1 MIRRSLVIGFL
12 LMSCAPKPIVLN
24 EGSFEY
30 SRKSGAE
37 VLTSLFPASAFAE
50 GMKGTAR
57 IQASSPDFTERG
69 AMDFATDRTRSIA
82 TLRNTL
88 GIEGYR
94 ILIEADS
101 VTVYNRI
108 DRIAQRFPTDE
119 ALFSF
124 PLLDILNPD
133 FRGKSVQR
141 LYENETY
148 WYFRF
153 ADGSGAIVTKRSGLL
168 KRYDAVGA
176 TFLYED
182 VRPISGV
189 PMARR
194 IQWLSADKKSN
205 IFLNIQAVDIN
216 PSSMDFDMV
225 LPAGTRIQRP

>member
-1 MIRRSLVIGFL
+1 
-12 LMSCAPKPIVLN
+12 VLN
-24 EGSFEY
+24 ERSLEY
-30 SRKSGAE
+30 SRKSGGE
-37 VLTSLFPASAFAE
+37 VLTRLFPASAYAD
-50 GMKGTAR
+50 GIKGSAR

-69 AMDFATDRTRSIA
+69 AMEFATDRLRSIA

-94 ILIEADS
+94 ILIEPDS
-101 VTVYNRI
+101 TTVYNRI

-119 ALFSF
+119 ALFSI
-124 PLLDILNPD
+124 PLLEILNPD
-133 FRGKSVQR
+133 FRQKTVQR
-141 LYENETY
+141 LYENDTY
-148 WYFRF
+148 WYFLF

-168 KRYDAVGA
+168 KRYDALGA

-182 VRPISGV
+182 VRPITGV

-216 PSSMDFDMV
+216 PSSMDFDLI
-225 LPAGTRIQRP
+225 LPSGTRIQRP

>member
-1 MIRRSLVIGFL
+1 MRLSLVIGLL

-30 SRKSGAE
+30 SRKSGAD
-37 VLTSLFPASAFAE
+37 VLASVFPATAFAD
-50 GMKGTAR
+50 GIQGTAR

-69 AMDFATDRTRSIA
+69 AMDFVTDRNRSLA
-82 TLRNTL
+82 NLRNSL

-94 ILIEADS
+94 ILIEPDS
-101 VTVYNRI
+101 TTVFNRI
-108 DRIAQRFPTDE
+108 DRVAQRFPTDQ
-119 ALFSF
+119 ALFAF
-124 PLLDILNPD
+124 PLLEIMNPD
-133 FRGKSVQR
+133 FREKSVQR

-148 WYFRF
+148 WYFLF
-153 ADGSGAIVTKRSGLL
+153 SDGSGAIVTKKSGLL

-182 VRPISGV
+182 VRPVRGV

-205 IFLNIQAVDIN
+205 IFLNIQAVEIN
-216 PSSMDFDMV
+216 PSSMEFELV

>member
-1 MIRRSLVIGFL
+1 MIRHSLAIGLL

-24 EGSFEY
+24 EGSFEA
-30 SRKSGAE
+30 SRKSGTD
-37 VLTSLFPASAFAE
+37 VLASVFPASAFAD
-50 GMKGTAR
+50 GIQGTAR

-69 AMDFATDRTRSIA
+69 AMDFVTDRSRSLA
-82 TLRNTL
+82 ALRNSL

-94 ILIEADS
+94 ILIEPDS
-101 VTVYNRI
+101 TTVFNRI
-108 DRIAQRFPTDE
+108 DRIAQRFATDE

-124 PLLDILNPD
+124 PLLEILNPD
-133 FRGKSVQR
+133 FRVKTVDR
-141 LYENETY
+141 LYENDTF

-153 ADGSGAIVTKRSGLL
+153 SDGSGAIVTKKSGLL
-168 KRYDAVGA
+168 KRYDALGA

-182 VRPISGV
+182 VRPVRGV

-216 PSSMDFDMV
+216 PSTMEFDLV
-225 LPAGTRIQRP
+225 LPEGTRIQRP

>member
-1 MIRRSLVIGFL
+1 MRLSLVIGVL

-30 SRKSGAE
+30 SRKSGSE
-37 VLTSLFPASAFAE
+37 VLNGLFPASAYAD
-50 GMKGTAR
+50 GIKGTAR

-69 AMDFATDRTRSIA
+69 AMDFVTDRTRSYA

-94 ILIEADS
+94 ILIEPDS
-101 VTVYNRI
+101 TTVYNRI

-133 FRGKSVQR
+133 FRVKTVQR
-141 LYENETY
+141 LYENDIY
-148 WYFRF
+148 WYFQF
-153 ADGSGAIVTKRSGLL
+153 ADGGGAIVTKRSGLL
-168 KRYDAVGA
+168 KRYDALGA

-182 VRPISGV
+182 VRQTSGV

-216 PSSMDFDMV
+216 PSSMEFDLI

>member
-1 MIRRSLVIGFL
+1 MRFSLVIGLL

-24 EGSFEY
+24 EGSFDY
-30 SRKSGAE
+30 SRKSGAD
-37 VLTSLFPASAFAE
+37 VLASVFPASAFAV
-50 GMKGTAR
+50 GVQGTAR

-69 AMDFATDRTRSIA
+69 AMDFVTDRTRSLA

-94 ILIEADS
+94 ILIEPDS
-101 VTVYNRI
+101 TTVYNRI
-108 DRIAQRFPTDE
+108 DRIAQRFSTAE
-119 ALFSF
+119 ALFAF
-124 PLLDILNPD
+124 PLLEIMNPD
-133 FRGKSVQR
+133 FRQKTVQR

-148 WYFRF
+148 WYFQF
-153 ADGSGAIVTKRSGLL
+153 SDGSGAVVTKKSGLL

-182 VRPISGV
+182 VRSVRGV

-205 IFLNIQAVDIN
+205 IFLNIQVVDIN
-216 PSSMDFDMV
+216 PSSMEFELV
-225 LPAGTRIQRP
+225 LPAGIRIQRP

>member
-1 MIRRSLVIGFL
+1 MRLSLVIGIL

-30 SRKSGAE
+30 SRKSGSE
-37 VLTSLFPASAFAE
+37 VLGTLFPDSAYAD
-50 GMKGTAR
+50 GIQGTAR

-69 AMDFATDRTRSIA
+69 AMDFITDRTRSYA

-94 ILIEADS
+94 ILIEPDS
-101 VTVYNRI
+101 TTVFNRI

-119 ALFSF
+119 ALFSI
-124 PLLDILNPD
+124 PLLEILNPD
-133 FRGKSVQR
+133 FRQKTVQR

-153 ADGSGAIVTKRSGLL
+153 SDGSGVIVTKRSGLL
-168 KRYDAVGA
+168 KRYDAIGA

-182 VRPISGV
+182 VRPVQGV

-216 PSSMDFDMV
+216 PSSMEFDLV

>member
-1 MIRRSLVIGFL
+1 MRLSLVIGVL

-30 SRKSGAE
+30 SRKSGGE
-37 VLTSLFPASAFAE
+37 VLNGLFPASAYAD
-50 GMKGTAR
+50 GIKGTAR

-69 AMDFATDRTRSIA
+69 AMDFVTDRTRSYA

-94 ILIEADS
+94 ILIEPDS
-101 VTVYNRI
+101 TTVYNRI
-108 DRIAQRFPTDE
+108 DRIAQRFPTEE

-133 FRGKSVQR
+133 FRVKTVQR
-141 LYENETY
+141 LYENDIY
-148 WYFRF
+148 WYFQF
-153 ADGSGAIVTKRSGLL
+153 EDGGGAIVTKRSGLL
-168 KRYDAVGA
+168 KRYDAIGA

-182 VRPISGV
+182 VRSVQGV

-216 PSSMDFDMV
+216 PSSMEFDLI

>member
-1 MIRRSLVIGFL
+1 MRLSLVIGLL

-30 SRKSGAE
+30 SRKSGGE
-37 VLTSLFPASAFAE
+37 VLTRLFPASAYAD
-50 GMKGTAR
+50 GIKGSAR

-69 AMDFATDRTRSIA
+69 AMEFATDRLRSIA

-94 ILIEADS
+94 ILIEPDS
-101 VTVYNRI
+101 TTVYNRI
-108 DRIAQRFPTDE
+108 DRIAQRFSTDE
-119 ALFSF
+119 ALFSI
-124 PLLDILNPD
+124 PLLEILNPD
-133 FRGKSVQR
+133 FRQKTVQR
-141 LYENETY
+141 LYENDTY
-148 WYFRF
+148 WYFLF

-168 KRYDAVGA
+168 KRYDALGA

-182 VRPISGV
+182 VRPITGV

-216 PSSMDFDMV
+216 PSSMDFDLI

>member
-1 MIRRSLVIGFL
+1 MRFSLVIGLL

-37 VLTSLFPASAFAE
+37 VLASVFPASSFAD
-50 GMKGTAR
+50 GVQGTAR

-69 AMDFATDRTRSIA
+69 AMDFVTDRTRSLA

-101 VTVYNRI
+101 TTVYNRI
-108 DRIAQRFPTDE
+108 DRIAQRFPTDQ
-119 ALFSF
+119 ALFAF
-124 PLLDILNPD
+124 PLLEIINPD
-133 FRGKSVQR
+133 FRVKTVQR
-141 LYENETY
+141 LYENTTF
-148 WYFRF
+148 WYFQF
-153 ADGSGAIVTKRSGLL
+153 SDGSGAIVTKKSGLL

-182 VRPISGV
+182 VRPVRGV

-205 IFLNIQAVDIN
+205 IFLNIQAVEIN
-216 PSSMDFDMV
+216 PSMMEFELV